1 MGIALRSSSP
11 YRPTT
16 SFPTS
21 NLMLKLGTLI
31 YIRHNQQTLML
42 HRIKKQ
48 NDMHAGKWN
57 GLGGKLELG
66 ETPEACAI
74 REAYEESGLHM
85 IDPVLRGMITFPGFK
100 GEDDWYTFLFTCDR
114 FTGELIDSN
123 EGVLAWIDNDK
134 LFDLNLWEG
143 DKIFLRWLNQ
153 PAFFSGWLKYVD
165 GKLVDHRVIF
175 YQDGKVAEL
184 QSGKAAD
191 EELEIP
197 TPSPEPKT
205 GSQFAI
211 YTPADDTY
219 CWMCNGPVVKRHCK
233 IICEACGFTRDCSD
247 P

>member
-1 MGIALRSSSP
+1 
-11 YRPTT
+11 
-16 SFPTS
+16 
-21 NLMLKLGTLI
+21 MLKLGTLI

-85 IDPVLRGMITFPGFK
+85 INPVLRGMITFPGFN
-100 GEDDWYTFLFTCDR
+100 GEDDWYTFLFTCNE

-134 LFDLNLWEG
+134 LLDLNLWEG
-143 DKIFLRWLNQ
+143 DKIFLRWLDR

-165 GKLVDHRVIF
+165 GKLVDHSVTF
-175 YQDGKVAEL
+175 YQDAKVVGGV
-184 QSGKAAD
+184 SGEDRD
-191 EELEIP
+191 ESNANH
-197 TPSPEPKT
+197 SP
-205 GSQFAI
+205 I
-211 YTPADDTY
+211 YTPTDDTY
-219 CWMCNGPVVKRHCK
+219 CWMCNGPVVKRQCK